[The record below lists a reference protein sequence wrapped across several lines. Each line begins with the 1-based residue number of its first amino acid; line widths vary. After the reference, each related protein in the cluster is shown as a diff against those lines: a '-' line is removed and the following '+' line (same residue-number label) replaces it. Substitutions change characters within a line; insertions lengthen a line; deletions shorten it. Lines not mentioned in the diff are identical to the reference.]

1 MVPLAVVAI
10 ALAAAAAVVLTVVF
24 SSFHLVS

>member
-10 ALAAAAAVVLTVVF
+10 ALAAAAVVLTVVF